1 MLKLFLWL
9 RYLHKKKIV
18 FLSIVAVALSAALLI
33 VVASLFTGYINAIE
47 QSAVEAVGDVVVAP
61 PMKLAKYPVFIEHL
75 RQLGAVS
82 DATPVLSGQGLLHLG
97 QGRVRAVKIL
107 GIEPVSRANVTGFK
121 QSLYKQKN
129 QQPAPSFRIA
139 DLPEK
144 TGGFVGIGV
153 LAEPDEKTDA
163 YDFKT
168 IEKMLGSEAVI
179 TTGTA
184 SQTQSSEDKQGSGA
198 GDDIKK
204 FKRKS
209 VQFTIKDI
217 VFTGVYDLDKEFVY
231 LPIEEVQ
238 KVLYPNEEGQI
249 ADQIQI
255 KLKAGVPV
263 DSAMAQ
269 IRGVFEEFAEKQ
281 LGWESYLIAN
291 TDIVTA
297 QYMQRQYVAE
307 IRKQLG
313 ILLLIFGV
321 VSFSAVVLVFCIFYM
336 IVMTKQKDIAVI
348 KSCGA
353 ASGAVAMIFA
363 GFGACVG
370 IIGSGVGTALGYVVT
385 KNINVIEKQVSLI
398 FGLKLWES
406 SVYMFSRIPN
416 DVDWHAVVPIVL
428 AATAGAVIGSLIP
441 AVIAVRT
448 RPVEILRYE

>member
-18 FLSIVAVALSAALLI
+18 FLSIIAVALSAALLI

-61 PMKLAKYPVFIEHL
+61 PMKLAKYPVFIENL
-75 RQLGAVS
+75 RGLGAVS
-82 DATPVLSGQGLLHLG
+82 DATPVLSGQGLLHLSG
-97 QGRVRAVKIL
+97 GRVRMVKIL

-129 QQPAPSFRIA
+129 QQSAPSFQIA

-144 TGGFVGIGV
+144 IGGFVGIAV

-163 YDFKT
+163 YDFET
-168 IEKMLGSEAVI
+168 IEKMLGNEAVI

-184 SQTQSSEDKQGSGA
+184 SQTQDSGSR
-198 GDDIKK
+198 DDIKK

-238 KVLYPNEEGQI
+238 KILYPNEEGQI

-255 KLKAGVPV
+255 KLKAGVTV
-263 DSAMAQ
+263 DSAIAQ

-353 ASGAVAMIFA
+353 PSGAVAMIFA

-370 IIGSGVGTALGYVVT
+370 IIGSGVGTVLGYVVT

-416 DVDWHAVVPIVL
+416 EVDWHSVVSIVL
-428 AATAGAVIGSLIP
+428 ATTAGAVIGALIP